1 MNLIERIQSVPT
13 NLLIFLALTIALGM
27 FFYITGNWTRETQ
40 MIVFG
45 MLIVIAIISM
55 KESKP
60 KIDLEQAK
68 KIALDWAREKRQL
81 NVIKGNIKES
91 VEGVTRERNGSPWY
105 HECAV
110 VVENPHPLFY
120 ILSVSLGGKIRKTT
134 CRKSWSAKDA
144 PDLEI
149 VTPPDFLSW
158 YKLQKKAEEELE
170 EYGK

>member
-1 MNLIERIQSVPT
+1 MSIIDRIQSIPT
-13 NLLIFLALTIALGM
+13 NLLILSALTIILGI
-27 FFYITGNWTRETQ
+27 FFYITNNWNRETQ
-40 MIVFG
+40 MIILG
-45 MLIVIAIISM
+45 MLIVIAIISI
-55 KESKP
+55 KESKLRV
-60 KIDLEQAK
+60 DLEPAK
-68 KIALDWAREKRQL
+68 KIALDWAKEKRQL
-81 NVIKGNIKES
+81 GIIKGNIRES
-91 VEGVTRERNGSPWY
+91 VEGVTRERNGSSWY

-120 ILSVSLGGKIRKTT
+120 VISISLYGKIRKTT

-149 VTPPDFLSW
+149 VTPPDFPSW